1 MDRETKKRIE
11 HDCAR
16 FMRVPTALRIASE
29 LLSVAAPTVSALLI
43 GDMADDLLVGDT
55 AGILAQL
62 PRFAASVAITAL
74 VVPLSELAMNLLL
87 TKYLFAYEAFL
98 ADRYIRLPLLTA
110 QRMESGEVMERFED
124 DADEYSFAQVFKRSR
139 PPVLA
144 IYLAVLIY
152 IAIQRGLDPLF
163 MGAIMLLSAMPVVWA
178 RLSAGTKARLNRQT
192 HEYDDERKSFE
203 HGVFASRD
211 FIKSF
216 HLRIWANG
224 VFRRMFENYYAQ
236 TGKKSVRLEA
246 LSSTLDYAF
255 RYGTQILVAVFGA
268 LLIAWGRITAGGLL
282 GGVLLLPTAGKW
294 FSYLSSL
301 LCKLKQDVECRE
313 RIALFYVDEPET
325 AFRDE
330 ESTDAIVLNKVRFR
344 YPNADRDVF
353 APANFAFDAHA
364 AYQVRGANG
373 SGKTTLFNLLGGLYA
388 PTGGSVEDKEGR
400 SLSFGT
406 LRNSVSM
413 QEQNGAIFSGTVF
426 DNLFADEARRADAE
440 SMLSRFGFNKP
451 IDYTV
456 AEGGANL
463 SPGEQKKL
471 LLVRALLRK
480 APLLVLDEPLNH
492 LDRTGADALSDELK
506 ARRGGLILASHRS
519 IDGVTVPGKN
529 VYTLGVCLDPIKKEA
544 GLGVG

>member
-1 MDRETKKRIE
+1 MKNDINRQIE
-11 HDCAR
+11 RDCAH
-16 FMRVPTALRIASE
+16 FMRVPTLLRIGSE
-29 LLSVAAPTVSALLI
+29 LLSIAAPTVSALLV
-43 GDMADDLLVGDT
+43 GDMADQLLKGDA
-55 AGILAQL
+55 AGILARL
-62 PRFAASVAITAL
+62 PYFAASVAVIAFI
-74 VVPLSELAMNLLL
+74 VPLSELAVNLLL
-87 TKYLFAYEAFL
+87 TKYLFVYEAFL

-110 QRMESGEVMERFED
+110 QQMEAGEVMERFED
-124 DADEYSFAQVFKRSR
+124 DADEYSFAQVFKRCR
-139 PPVLA
+139 PPVLT
-144 IYLAVLIY
+144 IYLAVLI
-152 IAIQRGLDPLF
+152 AIVIRRGLDPLF
-163 MGAIMLLSAMPVVWA
+163 MSAIVLLSAMPVVWA
-178 RLSAGTKARLNRQT
+178 KLSAGRKASLARRT

-203 HGVFASRD
+203 HDVCSARD
-211 FIKSF
+211 FIRCF
-216 HLRIWANG
+216 RLGAWANG
-224 VFRRMFENYYAQ
+224 VFRRMFERYYAE
-236 TGKKSVRLEA
+236 TGKKSVGLEA

-255 RYGTQILVAVFGA
+255 RCGAQILTVVLGA
-268 LLIAWGRITAGGLL
+268 LLIARGRITAGELL
-282 GGVLLLPTAGKW
+282 GGVLLLPTVAKW
-294 FSYLSSL
+294 FDYLSAL
-301 LCKLKQDVECRE
+301 LYKRRQDVECRE
-313 RIALFYVDEPET
+313 RIALFYGDEPEN
-325 AFRDE
+325 ASCGDA
-330 ESTDAIVLNKVRFR
+330 SADAIVLRNISFR
-344 YPNADRDVF
+344 YPNAEKDVF
-353 APANFAFDAHA
+353 ASADFTFETDDT
-364 AYQVRGANG
+364 YRVSGANG
-373 SGKTTLFNLLGGLYA
+373 SGKTTLFNILCGLYT

-400 SLSFGT
+400 PLSVGT
-406 LRNSVSM
+406 LRNTVAM